1 MSTPLFNTKTGD
13 VVINIS
19 CIGKNVWSFSSTLRF
34 NYVIIECTRKIFERL
49 QHQAKDID
57 RCKYFNKI
65 FLSTRIHL
73 LWVERSVLRSWETM
87 SGWQNMKS
95 LRIWQPTNSTH
106 EQNNLSVISKINITM
121 IFRCM
126 EQLKKLD
133 LKPWPITQIVVI
145 LYDLIWKLLLRNR
158 KDKTTQ
164 KKKDFSL
171 GPSHISIIHIISIL
185 YACYIRIINVLQSS
199 ITFADDLPFVQRGKM
214 LHLVVT

>member
-95 LRIWQPTNSTH
+95 FRIWQPTNSTH
-106 EQNNLSVISKINITM
+106 EQNNLSVISKN
-121 IFRCM
+121 
-126 EQLKKLD
+126 KHN
-133 LKPWPITQIVVI
+133 
-145 LYDLIWKLLLRNR
+145 YDFQVYGATEEIRSEAVTNYTDCSDSIWLNMK
-158 KDKTTQ
+158 
-164 KKKDFSL
+164 
-171 GPSHISIIHIISIL
+171 
-185 YACYIRIINVLQSS
+185 
-199 ITFADDLPFVQRGKM
+199 ITFEK
-214 LHLVVT
+214 

>member
-95 LRIWQPTNSTH
+95 FRIQHMNKSTC
-106 EQNNLSVISKINITM
+106 QWFLKINITM

-171 GPSHISIIHIISIL
+171 GPSHISIIHIISIS
-185 YACYIRIINVLQSS
+185 YICYIRIINVLQSS
-199 ITFADDLPFVQRGKM
+199 ITFADDLPFV
-214 LHLVVT
+214 L